1 VSIDVLVADDQ
12 ALVRTGLRMILE
24 VEPDIR
30 VVGEAVDGVDAVTLT
45 ARLHPDVV
53 VMDIRMPRLDGVG
66 ATRQIVS
73 GPELAGP
80 RVLIVTTFDEDRL
93 LSEALRAGASGFL
106 LKNAPA
112 EQMVEAVRAVA
123 VGEGWLSP
131 EVTRRVI
138 EGFAGTAAAPPD
150 PATSARVATLTDR
163 EREVLALVARGWT
176 NQEIAD
182 QFVVS
187 AGTVKTHVARLL
199 AKLEVRDRVAAVVV
213 AYESGFVRPGDER

>member
-1 VSIDVLVADDQ
+1 MIDIVVADDQ
-12 ALVRTGLRMILE
+12 ALVRTGIRMILE

-30 VVGEAVDGVDAVTLT
+30 VVGEAADGDEAVTLT
-45 ARLHPDVV
+45 ARLRPEVV

-66 ATRQIVS
+66 ATRRILS
-73 GPELAGP
+73 GSGLSGP
-80 RVLIVTTFDEDRL
+80 RVLIVTTFDEDQL
-93 LSEALRAGASGFL
+93 LGAALRAGASGFL

-123 VGEGWLSP
+123 LGEGWLSG

-138 EGFAGTAAAPPD
+138 EGFAGVAVATPD
-150 PATSARVATLTDR
+150 AATSVRLARLTER
-163 EREVLALVARGWT
+163 EREVLVLVARGWT

-182 QFVVS
+182 HLVIS

-213 AYESGFVRPGDER
+213 AYESGFVRPGDEC

>member
-1 VSIDVLVADDQ
+1 MIDIVVADDQ

-24 VEPDIR
+24 VEPDMR
-30 VVGEAVDGVDAVTLT
+30 VVGEAADGDEAVTLT
-45 ARLHPDVV
+45 ARLRPEVV

-66 ATRQIVS
+66 ATRRILS
-73 GPELAGP
+73 GPGLSGP
-80 RVLIVTTFDEDRL
+80 GVLIVTTFDEDQL
-93 LSEALRAGASGFL
+93 LGAALRAGASGFL

-123 VGEGWLSP
+123 LGEGWLSR
-131 EVTRRVI
+131 EVTRRVS
-138 EGFAGTAAAPPD
+138 EGFAGVA
-150 PATSARVATLTDR
+150 VATPDAATIVRLARLTER
-163 EREVLALVARGWT
+163 EREVLVLVARGWT

-182 QFVVS
+182 HLVIS

-213 AYESGFVRPGDER
+213 AYESGFVRPGDEC